1 MCVMVPIMTRESEPA
16 ESISPAESGQSDS
29 RPGRANRLDLLLTVV
44 GIVAGVVFVVSLIF
58 FSGFFLGRATHSPYG
73 GPPRSDQPQT
83 SCPMMDHGK
92 MGSDGMKPEESVGPQ
107 QTAPIPAQ
115 TPAPRP

>member
-1 MCVMVPIMTRESEPA
+1 MPTMTRESEST
-16 ESISPAESGQSDS
+16 ESITPAESGQGDS
-29 RPGRANRLDLLLTVV
+29 RPGRANRLDLVLTVV

-73 GPPRSDQPQT
+73 GQSPSDQPQT

-92 MGSDGMKPEESVGPQ
+92 MGSGGMKPEESVGPQ
-107 QTAPIPAQ
+107 RTPPTPAQ
-115 TPAPRP
+115 APVPRP

>member
-1 MCVMVPIMTRESEPA
+1 MIPIMTHESEST
-16 ESISPAESGQSDS
+16 ESISPAESGQGDS

-73 GPPRSDQPQT
+73 GQPLSDQQPQT

-92 MGSDGMKPEESVGPQ
+92 MGSGGMKPEESVGPQ
-107 QTAPIPAQ
+107 QTPPTPAQ
-115 TPAPRP
+115 TPVPRP

>member
-1 MCVMVPIMTRESEPA
+1 MTHESEST

-29 RPGRANRLDLLLTVV
+29 HSGRADRLDLLLTVV

-58 FSGFFLGRATHSPYG
+58 FSGFFLGRATHGPYG
-73 GPPRSDQPQT
+73 GQPASGQPQT

-92 MGSDGMKPEESVGPQ
+92 MGSGGMKPEESVGPQ
-107 QTAPIPAQ
+107 QTVPTPVQ
-115 TPAPRP
+115 TPVPRP

>member
-1 MCVMVPIMTRESEPA
+1 MTHESEST

-29 RPGRANRLDLLLTVV
+29 RAGRDRLDLLLTAV
-44 GIVAGVVFVVSLIF
+44 GIVAGVVFVVALIF

-73 GPPRSDQPQT
+73 GQPASGQPQT

-92 MGSDGMKPEESVGPQ
+92 MGSGGMKPEEPVGPQ
-107 QTAPIPAQ
+107 QTFPAPAQ
-115 TPAPRP
+115 TPVPHP